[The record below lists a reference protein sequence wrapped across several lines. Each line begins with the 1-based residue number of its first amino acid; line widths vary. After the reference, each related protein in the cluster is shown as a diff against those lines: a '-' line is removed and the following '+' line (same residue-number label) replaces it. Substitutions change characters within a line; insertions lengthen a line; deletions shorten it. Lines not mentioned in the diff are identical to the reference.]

1 MHTTAQLA
9 NQNEQERTFDR
20 LDTEV
25 KRLTTLTAE
34 DGTKI
39 PFTGNM
45 KIVYSYLYTFYT
57 NEKRLNYPDPIYPNM
72 RLIAEENGIT
82 LPTAQKCINSLVN
95 AGVLIKD
102 SIQVKAGFES
112 NNYIVMLPAEVVA
125 RNKTPETQ
133 PKPTKQKPD
142 LRIVHNEEKPD
153 EQQTEPCACVAP
165 VQALPDPIQT
175 TDQQA
180 GDVPPDPSVECV
192 DVLDDVPLTDAP
204 EGVDEVKAP
213 SALTLNEN
221 EIEIAS
227 LQNQHSEVEEKIR
240 KFDWWL
246 KGKDVEKM
254 IRFAGDYGLTR
265 ESPQAIRDLVT
276 EKRENAVKLK
286 NRLEIELESHDVF
299 DHIAEGVY

>member
-1 MHTTAQLA
+1 MHNTAQPA
-9 NQNEQERTFDR
+9 NENQNEQERTFDR

-112 NNYIVMLPAEVVA
+112 NNYVVMLPAEVVA

-133 PKPTKQKPD
+133 PKPTKQKPT
-142 LRIVHNEEKPD
+142 LSIVRNEEKPD
-153 EQQTEPCACVAP
+153 EKRADESSACVAP
-165 VQALPDPIQT
+165 VQAVPDIVQT
-175 TDQQA
+175 PDQSA
-180 GDVPPDPSVECV
+180 GNVPSDPSVECV
-192 DVLDDVPLTDAP
+192 DGLDDV
-204 EGVDEVKAP
+204 
-213 SALTLNEN
+213 SLNEN
-221 EIEIAS
+221 EIEIAG

-240 KFDWWL
+240 TFDWWL

-254 IRFAGDYGLTR
+254 IRFASDYGLTR

-276 EKRENAVKLK
+276 EKRDNAVRLK
-286 NRLEIELESHDVF
+286 NRLEIELESHGIF
-299 DHIAEGVY
+299 DHIEEGVY

>member
-1 MHTTAQLA
+1 MKEAAQLA

-20 LDTEV
+20 LDSEIR
-25 KRLTTLTAE
+25 RLRTITAE
-34 DGTKI
+34 DGTTI
-39 PFTGNM
+39 PLTANI

-72 RLIAEENGIT
+72 RLIAEECGMA
-82 LPTAQKCINSLVN
+82 LQTAQNCINSLVN

-112 NNYIVMLPAEVVA
+112 NNYVVMLPAEVVA
-125 RNKTPETQ
+125 RNKTPGVQ
-133 PKPTKQKPD
+133 PKPTKQKPT
-142 LRIVHNEEKPD
+142 LRIVRNEGKPD
-153 EQQTEPCACVAP
+153 EQQTESCACVAGIP
-165 VQALPDPIQT
+165 ALPDPIQA
-175 TDQQA
+175 TDQPA
-180 GDVPPDPSVECV
+180 GDVLPDPVPECASSVV
-192 DVLDDVPLTDAP
+192 DV
-204 EGVDEVKAP
+204 
-213 SALTLNEN
+213 SLNEN
-221 EIEIAS
+221 EIEIAG

-240 KFDWWL
+240 TFDWWL

-276 EKRENAVKLK
+276 EKRDNAVRLK
-286 NRLEIELESHDVF
+286 NRLEIELESHGIF